1 MMRRGVMQRIIKNPS
16 IM

>member
-1 MMRRGVMQRIIKNPS
+1 MRRGVMQCIIKNPS

>member
-1 MMRRGVMQRIIKNPS
+1 MMRRGVMQCIIKNPS